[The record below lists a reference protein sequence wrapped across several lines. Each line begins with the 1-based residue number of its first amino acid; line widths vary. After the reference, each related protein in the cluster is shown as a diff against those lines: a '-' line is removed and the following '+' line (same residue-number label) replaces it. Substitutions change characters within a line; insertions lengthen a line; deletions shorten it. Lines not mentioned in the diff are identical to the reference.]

1 MTSGHF
7 HPQRFWLRHPR
18 AARGSAR
25 AAMEGGRVALSSPCP
40 RPCTPP
46 IGYSARRHLPISR
59 ACRPSAPRAAATA
72 MVRFKN
78 RYVLCEVI
86 SEDPRCRQCIED
98 RVLGL
103 AVRDAIT
110 RVHGDYGLAC
120 CSISF
125 TVKYLNA
132 YTGTVLLR
140 CRKDSYRLLC
150 SALPFVRH
158 LESRGQRYPCSLNT
172 LHVGGQQRPGSG
184 GGRSFNHTGHDAVV
198 LLWVRQTFL
207 CVNNICFQQIQ
218 IRNRHQQFFF
228 FKASLTLLEASLYLS
243 QNQSS
248 KYNVT

>member
-1 MTSGHF
+1 
-7 HPQRFWLRHPR
+7 
-18 AARGSAR
+18 
-25 AAMEGGRVALSSPCP
+25 
-40 RPCTPP
+40 
-46 IGYSARRHLPISR
+46 
-59 ACRPSAPRAAATA
+59 

-172 LHVGGQQRPGSG
+172 LHVGGQQRPGAG
-184 GGRSFNHTGHDAVV
+184 GGRSFNHTGHDAALGTIRTCQKFLIQYNRTQ
-198 LLWVRQTFL
+198 LLRLLQNCTNEEERQ
-207 CVNNICFQQIQ
+207 CIQ
-218 IRNRHQQFFF
+218 
-228 FKASLTLLEASLYLS
+228 KSLLSCSLTEE
-243 QNQSS
+243 QSES
-248 KYNVT
+248 GDEEDDDGTETD